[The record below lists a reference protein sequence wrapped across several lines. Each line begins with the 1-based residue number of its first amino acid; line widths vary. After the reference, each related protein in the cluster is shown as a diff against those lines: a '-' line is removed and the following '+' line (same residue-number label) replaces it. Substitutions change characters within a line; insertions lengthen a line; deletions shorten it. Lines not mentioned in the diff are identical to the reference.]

1 MKKISKMTALFA
13 LSVVILASC
22 TVQKRLHNPGFH
34 VQFDKKFK
42 NEKFN
47 VAKKTSEKNTVIAV
61 ENNTNQTFE
70 NNQVE
75 VLKELVA
82 ENELANITIVET
94 ANDLATVENTVVAPT
109 QKTAKKAIVS
119 TQKTATPNVA
129 KKQTSVAKLLTK
141 TTTNSSS
148 GSGAASGGLLV
159 LFVILCL
166 FPFINLIPV
175 YLTDGGLTLNFWVT
189 LILDILGALP
199 GIIFALL
206 VVLGVVSL

>member
-13 LSVVILASC
+13 LSVVVLASC

-75 VLKELVA
+75 ALKELVVA
-82 ENELANITIVET
+82 NEVANTVITET
-94 ANDLATVENTVVAPT
+94 VNDVAAVENTVVAPV
-109 QKTAKKAIVS
+109 QKTAKKVVS
-119 TQKTATPNVA
+119 TTQKTVTQSVT
-129 KKQTSVAKLLTK
+129 KKQTSIAKLLTK
-141 TTTNSSS
+141 TKANSAS
-148 GSGAASGGLLV
+148 GSGKASGGTLV

-175 YLTDGGLTLNFWVT
+175 YLTDGSITMNFWVT